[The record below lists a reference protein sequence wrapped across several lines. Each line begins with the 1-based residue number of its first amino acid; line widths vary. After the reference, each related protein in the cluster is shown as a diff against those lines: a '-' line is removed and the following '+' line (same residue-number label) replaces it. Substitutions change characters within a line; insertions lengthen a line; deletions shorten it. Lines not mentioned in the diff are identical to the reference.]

1 MSIGWC
7 GAQNG
12 LLITKM
18 YKCVIDEWVKKKRKE
33 KPIRIGQN
41 KQTEEK
47 IAKEKGQET
56 HIDAE
61 TAKLSTAFGMA
72 LREN

>member
-18 YKCVIDEWVKKKRKE
+18 YKCVIDEWVK
-33 KPIRIGQN
+33 N
-41 KQTEEK
+41 KLQPK
-47 IAKEKGQET
+47 
-56 HIDAE
+56 
-61 TAKLSTAFGMA
+61 
-72 LREN
+72 